1 MERLEKAFSGR
12 NIPELKNLSGEF
24 SNRAFVEQDPD
35 LIELSVLSYALAKLC
50 DKPYIVNRAE
60 WAEFA
65 SKTEASIGEAVKIA
79 GRKPVLRAKIR
90 GLVES
95 VEELSESLGR
105 FVLSTMDKARIKA
118 GANMYAKGAS
128 LGSASEL
135 SGAPKSEIADYVG
148 STRIPEKYSNGP
160 VKERLKKAREALL
173 E

>member
-12 NIPELKNLSGEF
+12 NIPELKSLSGEF

-60 WAEFA
+60 WAVFA
-65 SKTEASIGEAVKIA
+65 SKTEASIGEAVKA
-79 GRKPVLRAKIR
+79 FGRKKALRAKIR
-90 GLVES
+90 GLVDS

-128 LGSASEL
+128 LGSAAEL

-148 STRIPEKYSNGP
+148 STRIPEKYSNGS
-160 VKERLKKAREALL
+160 VEERLKKAREALL